1 MPMET
6 TRRLQHIAF
15 TGRLLGA
22 LFYYSPDDERT
33 APVIAAF
40 HSPGWSE
47 EWPFATPDIDALANR
62 LADAFREEKTPLQET
77 WQRLF
82 IGPDR
87 LPAPPW
93 GSVWLD
99 PDNVLFGD
107 SLLALREWMRARGI
121 AYQATQNEPEDHI
134 GTLLMLAAWCA
145 ESGQQQALDELLAW
159 HMMPWIPRFL
169 AVFNQQANSPVYQ
182 AIGELTALT
191 LHAWQ
196 AASLI
201 PVAEKKLWL

>member
-1 MPMET
+1 MDT
-6 TRRLQHIAF
+6 TWRLQRIAF

-22 LFYYSPDDERT
+22 LFYYPPDDERT

-40 HSPGWSE
+40 HSPHWAE
-47 EWPFATPDIDALANR
+47 EWPFTAPGLDALANR
-62 LADAFREEKTPLQET
+62 LAAAFNEEKAPLRET

-82 IGPDR
+82 IGPDQ

-99 PDNVLFGD
+99 PDNVLFGE
-107 SLLALREWMRARGI
+107 SLLALREWMRTRGI
-121 AYQATQNEPEDHI
+121 VHLAAQNEPEDHI

-145 ESGQQQALDELLAW
+145 ESGQQQYLDELLAW
-159 HMMPWIPRFL
+159 HMMPWLPRFL
-169 AVFNQQANSPVYQ
+169 SVFKKQANSPVYQ
-182 AIGELTALT
+182 SIGELTTLT

-196 AASLI
+196 ADSLI